1 MKYIVSSFLI
11 FTLLSCGT
19 DYYYS
24 SFYIRKDLKWPLSP
38 SAQADLD
45 KYTRVAA
52 NYTYQYTS
60 PSVIATPANY
70 VLVIYEYR
78 NDDNSSIYGVD
89 GQKTVNVFSAISLD
103 AENFNTSDKTVGK
116 IAYNNVDSHGSPIA
130 FVNKE
135 GNPVVLA
142 VGGIGFGAGSKDQI
156 SKIAV
161 TISSNN
167 GNSWTDWKDVDT
179 NIFKPLLDDE
189 YNRFYT
195 TSGNGV
201 TLRNGTLVGMIDFK
215 KHTTTGY
222 NPAGAA
228 IIYSKNNGLDWE
240 LGSIMKYEGGAANKR
255 WAKVLLEKDNGSL
268 LICAVQN
275 TTDYRTRCKLYFA
288 TADTLNSEIKEVQGV
303 TGLPENSG
311 GSVGGAKINYAYDNL
326 SRSGFILLHSVP
338 SRVYTNSNGG
348 ETPIDNATA
357 ISISEDGL
365 NWQLVTNIV
374 GARENVGT
382 SFRQSLTVFKDGT
395 IATAIEQG
403 YGQDIT
409 PPDRNFF
416 ISYRRLS
423 LEYLSKGVYKYEG
436 L

>member
-24 SFYIRKDLKWPLSP
+24 SFYVRKDLKWPLSP

-45 KYTRVAA
+45 KYAQVAG
-52 NYTYQYTS
+52 NYSYQYSS
-60 PSVIATPANY
+60 PSVIATPSNY
-70 VLVIYEYR
+70 ILVIYEYR

-89 GQKTVNVFSAISLD
+89 GQKTVNVFSATSLD
-103 AENFNTSDKTVGK
+103 AEYFNTADKTVGK
-116 IAYNNVDSHGSPIA
+116 IAYNRVDSHGSPIA
-130 FVNKE
+130 FVNKD

-142 VGGIGFGAGSKDQI
+142 VGGIGFGQGTKDQV
-156 SKIAV
+156 SKISV

-179 NIFKPLLDDE
+179 NIFKPLLDE
-189 YNRFYT
+189 GYNRFYT

-215 KHTTTGY
+215 KYTAAGY
-222 NPAGAA
+222 NPEGAA
-228 IIYSKNNGLDWE
+228 IIYSKNNGADWE
-240 LGSIMKYEGGAANKR
+240 LGSIMKYEGNAANKR

-275 TTDYRTRCKLYFA
+275 TTDYRTRGKLYFA

-338 SRVYTNSNGG
+338 SRVYTNANGG
-348 ETPIDNATA
+348 TTDIDNATA
-357 ISISEDGL
+357 ISISEDGV
-365 NWQLVTNIV
+365 NWKLITNIV
-374 GARENVGT
+374 GKINNEFT

-403 YGQDIT
+403 YAQNIT
-409 PPDRNFF
+409 PNRNFL

-423 LEYLSKGVYKYEG
+423 LEYLSSGTYKYEG